1 MKLKKLTVDKRIRP
15 LLKALSLPRAQLGVQ
30 SDINTRTAYVVFSR
44 LKILQLAF
52 ALFCNEVCNE
62 FLLAVT
68 YDAEGSQISVQGRIH
83 M

>member
-1 MKLKKLTVDKRIRP
+1 MKLKKLAVDNRIRIG
-15 LLKALSLPRAQLGVQ
+15 LYLSLPRTRLGVQ
-30 SDINTRTAYVVFSR
+30 SDIYTHTAYVVR

-68 YDAEGSQISVQGRIH
+68 YDGEVRYPFKEEFKCKS
-83 M
+83 